1 MGLLDKLKSMKNA
14 ITGGGATVRLEV
26 GSAVRGTPFPVR
38 VMATVG
44 DADLKI
50 DNVYVNI
57 DGLETTEM
65 DVEVEA
71 KDEKQTIRKNI
82 EKKLKEASTYHQE
95 VVLAGAQ
102 TLNAKHE
109 YVWEGTIQLPAS
121 ALVTY
126 KGVNA
131 RHEWRILGALSVT
144 GNDPDSGWVTI
155 EVQ

>member
-1 MGLLDKLKSMKNA
+1 MGLMDKLKSMKNA
-14 ITGGGATVRLEV
+14 ITGGGATVRLEA

-50 DNVYVNI
+50 EKVYVNVEGI
-57 DGLETTEM
+57 ETTEM
-65 DVEVEA
+65 EVEVEA
-71 KDEKQTIRKNI
+71 KDDKQTIRKSI
-82 EKKLKEASTYHQE
+82 EKKLKEVSTYHQE
-95 VVLAGAQ
+95 VVLAEAQ
-102 TLNAKHE
+102 TLSAKRD
-109 YVWEGTIQLPAS
+109 YTWEGTIQLPAS

-131 RHEWRILGALSVT
+131 RHEWRLIGALSVT

-155 EVQ
+155 EIQ